1 MLLPRETVRSCIF
14 KIMKYFNNLSNYLF
28 IVPVC
33 VIAISSGVIAAGNA
47 ITTNRVALVM
57 GNSNYA
63 HADFLPNPASDARAI
78 SQKLLHL
85 GFDVVEGI
93 DQSRSEMKALLR
105 KFVAKLDDRSI
116 ALFYYAGHGIQY
128 QSRNFLIPVD
138 ADINDVH
145 EVEFSGIDLD
155 MILIALKNH
164 RPKLSIGLLDA
175 CRNNPFEKRI
185 RDKVLTRSGVYRGS
199 GLAAVN
205 SVNGTILSYATE
217 PGNVAID
224 GDEDHSP
231 YTAALLKYLAQPGLS
246 VQDMLNKV
254 GLDVA
259 AATNGDQNPW
269 VSSSPIPEFCFA
281 GCDVDSVASRAQM
294 VSIDD
299 SKINATIVLL
309 TRAMEQRDLA
319 AIKKLVLLSEEQ
331 ETLLEGIFST
341 YSKLTF
347 AALVPMKSDDL
358 SASNVVLNIQEAINH
373 NGNRVLPSLEWKHI
387 SLKLKKQIDS
397 TIKPEG

>member
-1 MLLPRETVRSCIF
+1 
-14 KIMKYFNNLSNYLF
+14 MKYFNYLF
-28 IVPVC
+28 IVLV
-33 VIAISSGVIAAGNA
+33 AISSDVIAADSA
-47 ITTNRVALVM
+47 ITTTRVALVI
-57 GNSNYA
+57 GNSNYF
-63 HADFLPNPASDARAI
+63 HADFLPNPVSDAKAI
-78 SQKLLHL
+78 SQKLVNL

-105 KFVAKLDDRSI
+105 KFVAKLDNRSI
-116 ALFYYAGHGIQY
+116 ALFYYAGHGIQH
-128 QSRNFLIPVD
+128 QKRNFLIPVD

-185 RDKVLTRSGVYRGS
+185 RDKVLARSGVYRGG

-224 GDEDHSP
+224 GYEDHSP

-259 AATNGDQNPW
+259 AVTNGDQNPW

-281 GCDVDSVASRAQM
+281 GCDVDSVISSAQM
-294 VSIDD
+294 ASIDD
-299 SKINATIVLL
+299 SKVNATIILL
-309 TRAMEQRDLA
+309 MRAMEQRDLA
-319 AIKKLVLLSEEQ
+319 AIKKLALLSEEQ

-341 YSKLTF
+341 YSKLTL

-358 SASNVVLNIQEAINH
+358 SVPNVVLNIQEAINH
-373 NGNRVLPSLEWKHI
+373 KGNRVLPSLEWKHI
-387 SLKLKKQIDS
+387 SLRLKKQADS

>member
-1 MLLPRETVRSCIF
+1 
-14 KIMKYFNNLSNYLF
+14 
-28 IVPVC
+28 
-33 VIAISSGVIAAGNA
+33 
-47 ITTNRVALVM
+47 VALVM
-57 GNSNYA
+57 GNSNYV

-93 DQSRSEMKALLR
+93 DQSKSEMKALLR
-105 KFVAKLDDRSI
+105 KFVDKLDNSSI
-116 ALFYYAGHGIQY
+116 ALFYYAGHGIQH

-138 ADINDVH
+138 ANINDVH

-164 RPKLSIGLLDA
+164 RPRLSIGLLDA

-185 RDKVLTRSGVYRGS
+185 RDKVLVRSGVYRGG

-205 SVNGTILSYATE
+205 SVNGAILSYATE

-281 GCDVDSVASRAQM
+281 GCGVDSVTSSVQVAS
-294 VSIDD
+294 VDD
-299 SKINATIVLL
+299 SNINATIVLL
-309 TRAMEQRDLA
+309 TRAMEQRNLA
-319 AIKKLVLLSEEQ
+319 AIKKLALLSREQ

-341 YSKLTF
+341 YSKLTL
-347 AALVPMKSDDL
+347 AALVPMKSNDL
-358 SASNVVLNIQEAINH
+358 SASDVVLNIQEAINH
-373 NGNRVLPSLEWKHI
+373 KGNRVLPSLEWKHI
-387 SLKLKKQIDS
+387 SLKLKKQIGA
-397 TIKPEG
+397 TVKPEG